1 MAARKKVTKR
11 RTTTKTAPKRAKAKA
26 KVKTKPKARAK
37 AAPRKATRAKASAKR
52 TTKVAAKTSKKTI
65 AAKPAAR
72 ATAKATPAKAKPAK
86 AKPAKAKPATNG
98 PTSRRDATGHLNP
111 KYAADLRARSRE
123 SAEDLGND
131 NAFLRKARSHD
142 TLAEELGEDAVKT
155 MTSGEDQSDRMQDLE
170 VDEENGGPFITTSG
184 REEFAGGTDKSNP
197 FDATR
202 EPFPTS

>member
-1 MAARKKVTKR
+1 MAARKKVTKA
-11 RTTTKTAPKRAKAKA
+11 RTIKKPAPKRAPAKAKA
-26 KVKTKPKARAK
+26 KAKAKMKPKASAK
-37 AAPRKATRAKASAKR
+37 APAKKKVTRAKASAKPAK
-52 TTKVAAKTSKKTI
+52 KVAAKKPAKKPI

-72 ATAKATPAKAKPAK
+72 TATKAKAKPA
-86 AKPAKAKPATNG
+86 AKPATNG

-111 KYAADLRARSRE
+111 QYAADLRARSRE

-131 NAFLRKARSHD
+131 NAFLRKSRAHD
-142 TLAEELGEDAVKT
+142 TLAEELAEDAVTT

-170 VDEENGGPFITTSG
+170 VEEENGGPFVTTSG

>member
-11 RTTTKTAPKRAKAKA
+11 RTTTKTAPKRAKAK
-26 KVKTKPKARAK
+26 VKTKPKARAK
-37 AAPRKATRAKASAKR
+37 AAPKKATRAKASAKR
-52 TTKVAAKTSKKTI
+52 TKKVAAKTPKKKTI
-65 AAKPAAR
+65 TAKPAGR
-72 ATAKATPAKAKPAK
+72 ATAKATPAKAQAK
-86 AKPAKAKPATNG
+86 AKPNPATNG

-123 SAEDLGND
+123 SAEDLGSA

-142 TLAEELGEDAVKT
+142 TLAEELGEEAVKT